1 MVGHRVGDTV
11 AHKGQ
16 QWNFKRLRGSAT
28 GLYWYPELADSMS
41 EFGLMAFC
49 AVWQCWGSI
58 ASPIAEEKRK
68 LFSAF
73 ESATDSVMVWRTWKD
88 VCTYTTA
95 VESSC
100 RIPGP

>member
-58 ASPIAEEKRK
+58 ASPSLKRK
-68 LFSAF
+68 GSSSRLSRAL
-73 ESATDSVMVWRTWKD
+73 RTR
-88 VCTYTTA
+88 
-95 VESSC
+95 SSC
-100 RIPGP
+100 GVPGRMFAHTQQP